1 MDNKE
6 PRSNSSPNSVNGCF
20 HSFSKKDIEVLSVV
34 STINRIKR
42 IKKLKIIPKDR
53 MRDKKLKKINQG

>member
-6 PRSNSSPNSVNGCF
+6 PRSNSLPSSVNGCF

-42 IKKLKIIPKDR
+42 RKKVKIFPKDP